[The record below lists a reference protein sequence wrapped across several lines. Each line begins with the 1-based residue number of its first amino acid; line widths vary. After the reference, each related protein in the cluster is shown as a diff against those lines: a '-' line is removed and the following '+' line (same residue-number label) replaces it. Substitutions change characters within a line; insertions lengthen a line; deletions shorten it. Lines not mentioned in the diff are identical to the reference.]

1 MRKAKGLSSLQ
12 SSSEEGAAK
21 SGGVE
26 LCCCSSLT
34 DTDEA
39 LLMEVNWDCKLTNW
53 PGAMVLLR
61 AEPGESV
68 LLARGGVMEDN
79 DPWFEVIGVMGGNA
93 DDDFLDDEFPGS
105 ETSLGLAALVVVEE
119 RAAVANGLC
128 ALKEIRLGSISD
140 FECGSGIRGPDLGR
154 FGSDTGETMGGLP
167 RSLIGSSSSDF
178 SSNVATCL
186 PYHFTKAS
194 KRSVSIPIL
203 LSVMLNQSN
212 TLVKPEI

>member
-1 MRKAKGLSSLQ
+1 
-12 SSSEEGAAK
+12 
-21 SGGVE
+21 
-26 LCCCSSLT
+26 
-34 DTDEA
+34 
-39 LLMEVNWDCKLTNW
+39 MEVNWDCKLTNW

-105 ETSLGLAALVVVEE
+105 ETSLGLAALVVEE

-178 SSNVATCL
+178 SSNVATCSWR
-186 PYHFTKAS
+186 FAMVAS
-194 KRSVSIPIL
+194 FCFKSSRNASSSFNGSGFAISQNGAAIQTDW
-203 LSVMLNQSN
+203 S
-212 TLVKPEI
+212 